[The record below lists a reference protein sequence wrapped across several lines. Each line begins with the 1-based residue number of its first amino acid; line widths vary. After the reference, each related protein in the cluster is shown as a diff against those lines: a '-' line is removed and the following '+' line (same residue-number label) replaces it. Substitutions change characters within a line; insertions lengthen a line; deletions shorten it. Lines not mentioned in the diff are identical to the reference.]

1 MNSIIV
7 FQIFLKWYFAQT
19 ICCEWEILWIIRADY
34 ISQKMSIFAK
44 TAKLYPHK
52 NEAIKDSVQ
61 GEGRGHQVKNEVI
74 ILHLTTRLMINMNIE
89 F

>member
-1 MNSIIV
+1 
-7 FQIFLKWYFAQT
+7 
-19 ICCEWEILWIIRADY
+19 
-34 ISQKMSIFAK
+34 MSIFAK